1 MTQNRLA
8 MSDAQTNELL
18 QLNQRLLDSIAGADW
33 ATYEELCDPSLTAFE
48 PEAQGQLIEGL
59 AFHRFYF
66 DLGGVKGPHQTTMAA
81 PRVRLLGDVG
91 LVTYVRLVQRV
102 GTDGAPRTQAF
113 EETRLWQRRDGRWR
127 HIHFHR
133 SALGKASS

>member
-1 MTQNRLA
+1 MTQKRLA

-48 PEAQGQLIEGL
+48 PEAKGQLVEGL

-81 PRVRLLGDVG
+81 PHVRLLGDVA
-91 LVTYVRLVQRV
+91 LVTYVRLIQRV
-102 GTDGAPRTQAF
+102 GADGAPRTQAF
-113 EETRLWQRRDGRWR
+113 EETRLWHRRDGRWR

-133 SALGKASS
+133 TALGEASS